1 MSNNNLRANKP
12 LKRTVNHDGG
22 VSYFQ
27 EVTKLSLKYKV
38 LVTSQFSELSLIIK
52 HY

>member
-1 MSNNNLRANKP
+1 MINKNLRANK
-12 LKRTVNHDGG
+12 LIKRTVNHDRR
-22 VSYFQ
+22 VSSFQ
-27 EVTKLSLKYKV
+27 EVTNLSLKYKV

>member
-1 MSNNNLRANKP
+1 MKDNNLRVNKP
-12 LKRTVNHDGG
+12 LKRTVNHDRR
-22 VSYFQ
+22 VSSFQ

-38 LVTSQFSELSLIIK
+38 LVTSQFSELSLINK